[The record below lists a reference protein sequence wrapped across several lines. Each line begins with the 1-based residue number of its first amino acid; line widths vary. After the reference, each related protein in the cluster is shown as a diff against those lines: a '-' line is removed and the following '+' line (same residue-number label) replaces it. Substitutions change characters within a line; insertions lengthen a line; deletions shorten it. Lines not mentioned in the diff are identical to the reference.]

1 MKEMIG
7 PKIIKMGNEEKV
19 NYFVC
24 SVKGGAHCDKDGEG
38 NQKLKVTV
46 SNSCPTEG
54 KSFISLTPVILSSR
68 YSVMPTSCHWEKT
81 FKIPILDCT
90 SDTDCQEPQPI
101 CNTASGKCH
110 SCTDTEYSCTN
121 AETCESQSGRC
132 VNAGLI

>member
-1 MKEMIG
+1 MEMKEMIG

-46 SNSCPTEG
+46 SNNCPTEG

-68 YSVMPTSCHWEKT
+68 YSVMPTSCHWEMAIFSCLINVKEFQDT
-81 FKIPILDCT
+81 YSRLYQRCRLSRT
-90 SDTDCQEPQPI
+90 SA
-101 CNTASGKCH
+101 N
-110 SCTDTEYSCTN
+110 
-121 AETCESQSGRC
+121 
-132 VNAGLI
+132 L